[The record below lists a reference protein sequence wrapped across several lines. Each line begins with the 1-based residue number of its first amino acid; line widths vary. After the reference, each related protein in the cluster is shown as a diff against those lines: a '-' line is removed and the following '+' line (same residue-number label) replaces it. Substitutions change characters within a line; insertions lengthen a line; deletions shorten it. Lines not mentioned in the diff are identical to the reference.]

1 MKTSILN
8 LIVSAAAV
16 AMIAMPIPALAEAT
30 EAQID
35 RFVSM
40 YDFNKDGKISRAEI
54 MKRSSDMLD
63 KMNKDKNG
71 MVDDKK
77 AMAFLLELQMGDGA
91 PSGYMASKSE
101 MLKKIGD
108 MFDKLDTTKKGV
120 LDKKQA
126 EALLNELMKSGA

>member
-1 MKTSILN
+1 MKTSMLN
-8 LIVSAAAV
+8 LMASAAA
-16 AMIAMPIPALAEAT
+16 IAMFALPIPALAEAT

-40 YDFNKDGKISRAEI
+40 YDFNKDGKLSRAEI
-54 MKRSSDMLD
+54 MARSSDMLD

-77 AMAFLLELQMGDGA
+77 AMAFLLELQKGDGA
-91 PSGYMASKSE
+91 PNSYMVSKAD

-108 MFDKLDTTKKGV
+108 MFDKLDTDKKGT
-120 LDKKQA
+120 LDRKQA

>member
-1 MKTSILN
+1 MKTSMLN
-8 LIVSAAAV
+8 LMASAAA
-16 AMIAMPIPALAEAT
+16 IAMFALPIPALAEAT

-54 MKRSSDMLD
+54 MARSSDMLD

-71 MVDDKK
+71 MVDEKK
-77 AMAFLLELQMGDGA
+77 AMAFLLELQKGDGA
-91 PSGYMASKSE
+91 PNNYMVSKAD

-108 MFDKLDTTKKGV
+108 MFDKLDTSKKGE
-120 LDKKQA
+120 LDRKQA